1 MTAEINRRDF
11 IKRAGISGAG
21 LALSGIGSAERVL
34 GANERVRV
42 AAIGTGRQGQG
53 DLEAFARQPDAEL
66 VALSDVYQPN
76 LDKAQSALLKLTGKK
91 ADAYKDFRQIL
102 DRKDIDVVIVAAPDH
117 WHALPTVEACKAG
130 KDVYVEKP
138 VSTTIEE
145 GRRMVDAA
153 RKYKRVVQVGTQ
165 QRSGIHF
172 QKAVALVEDGLLG
185 KVSFVRTWNY
195 SNEYPEGIGNPPDS

>member
-1 MTAEINRRDF
+1 MTAELNRRDF

-76 LDKAQSALLKLTGKK
+76 LDKAQSALLKLTG
-91 ADAYKDFRQIL
+91 DEKDPL
-102 DRKDIDVVIVAAPDH
+102 KMEVV
-117 WHALPTVEACKAG
+117 TAG
-130 KDVYVEKP
+130 LFDEFWRIPK
-138 VSTTIEE
+138 
-145 GRRMVDAA
+145 
-153 RKYKRVVQVGTQ
+153 
-165 QRSGIHF
+165 
-172 QKAVALVEDGLLG
+172 
-185 KVSFVRTWNY
+185 
-195 SNEYPEGIGNPPDS
+195 